1 MSLGSEPHLPR
12 QIRLPSRRIDTAVS
26 SIDTSRPTD
35 SAIFI
40 LQSPAPKPAR
50 SRDSLAAP
58 SSSEEQPSAPRRLQ
72 HCRNDGATRSRD
84 DPMWTPPTASACQ
97 RMNLA
102 KVAKVAEVA
111 LNGYFGHCRSDWRL
125 PWPQH

>member
-26 SIDTSRPTD
+26 FIDTSRPTY
-35 SAIFI
+35 SAIFV
-40 LQSPAPKPAR
+40 LRFPAPKPAR
-50 SRDSLAAP
+50 SRDSPAAP
-58 SSSEEQPSAPRRLQ
+58 SWSEEQQSAPRRLR

-84 DPMWTPPTASACQ
+84 YPMWMWTPPTASACQ

-102 KVAKVAEVA
+102 KIAKVAEVA

-125 PWPQH
+125 PW